1 MEYAFKTR
9 LQKAIILSL
18 TPFCLLA
25 GTGSSS
31 GSKKYLMSE
40 KLQQDHYR
48 MVPKRN
54 ESAAGSTE
62 GEDRSGRI
70 PGEEGVESYLHGR
83 GAQFNTKNRFL
94 KNEKTKEHIE
104 GIDDWS
110 EDNTPTQY
118 LEQESKTIV
127 NKVDSPDL
135 SMAYSMNA
143 YAGCEHGC
151 IYCYARN
158 VHEYWGYS
166 AGLDFERKIIV
177 KMNAARLLRKELMHP
192 KWQCLPIMLSGNTD
206 CYQPAEQ
213 KYRLTRGLLEVCNE
227 FNQPVGIL
235 TKNSWIVKDKDILQE
250 MAKKRLVS
258 AMVSITSFNEDL
270 RRVMEPRTTTAR
282 QRLKVIEELS
292 KAGIRT
298 GVMMGPMIPGLNE
311 HEMQRI
317 MKEAAG
323 MGATFTAYTFIR
335 LNGAIKLLFHD
346 WLYKNFPDR
355 ADKVW
360 HLIEQSHDGKVND
373 TRWGV
378 RMRGEG
384 SIAELVS
391 QQYRKYGKLYG
402 MNQERW
408 SMDTE
413 SFRRPGEQGKLF

>member
-1 MEYAFKTR
+1 MDPYKFKPKNKEEPDQY
-9 LQKAIILSL
+9 LQ
-18 TPFCLLA
+18 
-25 GTGSSS
+25 
-31 GSKKYLMSE
+31 
-40 KLQQDHYR
+40 
-48 MVPKRN
+48 
-54 ESAAGSTE
+54 
-62 GEDRSGRI
+62 
-70 PGEEGVESYLHGR
+70 GR
-83 GAQFNTKNRFL
+83 GAQINTKNRFL
-94 KNEKTKEHIE
+94 KDELTREHIE

-118 LEQESKTIV
+118 IEQLSKTIV
-127 NKVDSPDL
+127 NKVDSPDVG
-135 SMAYSMNA
+135 MAYSMNA

-177 KMNAARLLRKELMHP
+177 KKNAPELLRKQLMHP
-192 KWQCLPIMLSGNTD
+192 KWEVMPIMLSGNTD

-235 TKNSWIVKDKDILQE
+235 TKNSWIIKDKDVLQE

-270 RRVMEPRTTTAR
+270 RRVMEPRTTTAK

-292 KAGIRT
+292 TAGVRM
-298 GVMMGPMIPGLNE
+298 GVMLGPMIPGLND
-311 HEMQRI
+311 HEMQQI
-317 MKEAAG
+317 MKAAADA
-323 MGATFTAYTFIR
+323 GAKFTAYTFIR

-373 TRWGV
+373 TRWGL

-384 SIAELVS
+384 SIAEIIQ
-391 QQYRKYGKLYG
+391 QQYRKYGKLYRL
-402 MNQERW
+402 NEDRYAL
-408 SMDTE
+408 DT
-413 SFRRPGEQGKLF
+413 SIFRRPGEQGRLF